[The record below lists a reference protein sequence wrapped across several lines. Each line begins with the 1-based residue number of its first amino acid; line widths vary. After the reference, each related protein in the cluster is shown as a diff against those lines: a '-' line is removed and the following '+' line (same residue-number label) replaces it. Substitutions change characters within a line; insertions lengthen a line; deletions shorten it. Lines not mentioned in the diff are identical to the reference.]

1 MNADFD
7 RILDECIDRMNS
19 GERLEDC
26 LAGYPEHAEALEPL
40 LRVMLGAQMA
50 HASIPSPMAKR
61 AARLRFNAAREEL
74 ERKRGQRQPLLA
86 RAPGWSRAWA
96 AAATVILIALV
107 GYFGLRPVLSP
118 IGPGGE
124 PGAEGNFALLI
135 SDDVNAIA
143 DFEHLYV
150 TISSIGVQQGGEP
163 GEWTQFPPDIE
174 EVDLTL
180 LQGDRALEIW
190 RGDVSEGPYTKVF
203 IYVSGISGILKETG
217 LPASVKLPS
226 EKLQITKPFVVA
238 EDLVTS
244 FVYDIAVLA
253 AGRQQDRVEY
263 ILKPE
268 ITESGAHQEF
278 EEVTPPGKPKDKLQT
293 QLVGDPEPG
302 AEVTL
307 IVTDDGAPLEGA
319 TVTVDGKGKGSTGV
333 DGSLTFEL
341 PAPAHKVKIK
351 ARLGDKQ
358 GELKIK
364 LEKEQEAQLEW
375 FEGTIT
381 AISEGGENG
390 SPWTMAL
397 RGIRGSV
404 TVHVVE
410 LEGAPSI
417 GAKAEI
423 KGVLKDNVITAAEAE
438 IEEQKEKA
446 ERFEGT
452 ITAISEGEEKGSPWT
467 MSLRGIRG
475 SVTVHVVELEGAP
488 SMGAKAEVKGVLKDN
503 VIWDA
508 KVEVYEPGD
517 NTGKDT
523 SDGTG
528 DDEDKDGHKAD
539 E

>member
-1 MNADFD
+1 
-7 RILDECIDRMNS
+7 
-19 GERLEDC
+19 
-26 LAGYPEHAEALEPL
+26 
-40 LRVMLGAQMA
+40 
-50 HASIPSPMAKR
+50 
-61 AARLRFNAAREEL
+61 
-74 ERKRGQRQPLLA
+74 
-86 RAPGWSRAWA
+86 
-96 AAATVILIALV
+96 
-107 GYFGLRPVLSP
+107 
-118 IGPGGE
+118 
-124 PGAEGNFALLI
+124 
-135 SDDVNAIA
+135 
-143 DFEHLYV
+143 
-150 TISSIGVQQGGEP
+150 
-163 GEWTQFPPDIE
+163 
-174 EVDLTL
+174 LTL
-180 LQGDRALEIW
+180 LQGNKALEIW
-190 RGDVSEGPYTKVF
+190 RGDVSEGQYTKVF
-203 IYVSGISGILKETG
+203 IYVSSISGVLKETG

-244 FVYDIAVLA
+244 FVYDIAVVA

-278 EEVTPPGKPKDKLQT
+278 EEVTPPGKPKGKLQT
-293 QLVGDPEPG
+293 QLVGNPEPG

-319 TVTVDGKGKGSTGV
+319 TVTVDDKGKGSTGV

-351 ARLGDKQ
+351 ARLGDKK

-381 AISEGGENG
+381 AISEGGTNG

-410 LEGAPSI
+410 LEGTPSI
-417 GAKAEI
+417 GAKAEVE
-423 KGVLKDNVITAAEAE
+423 GVLKDNVITAAEAE

-452 ITAISEGEEKGSPWT
+452 ITAISEGEENGSPWT

-508 KVEVYEPGD
+508 KVEVYESGD

-528 DDEDKDGHKAD
+528 DDEDKDEQRAD